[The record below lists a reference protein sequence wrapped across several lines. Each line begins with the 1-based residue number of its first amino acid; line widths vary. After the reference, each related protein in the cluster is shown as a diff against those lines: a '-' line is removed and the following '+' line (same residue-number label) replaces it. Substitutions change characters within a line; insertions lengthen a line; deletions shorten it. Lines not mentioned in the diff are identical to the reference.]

1 METPNSNPPI
11 LPLPTPLATEAWA
24 AWREK
29 LDKCN
34 LTPEQKAQATAVL
47 IKLMKLRESR
57 RSGVRSG

>member
-11 LPLPTPLATEAWA
+11 LPTSFASEAWA
-24 AWREK
+24 AWQER

-34 LTPEQKAQATAVL
+34 LTPEQKALATAVL